1 MTTTIFQQ
9 QTIAAAPGDWSATV
23 PFNQFDPSAGLLVD
37 AVFTTAGTVDAS
49 ASIENLAPVAAT
61 VNLDVAAEI
70 IASSPA
76 LQTWTSVTPVAVASV
91 NLPAY
96 QGTIDGALGY
106 GALDFGGPS
115 GTVLPNLM
123 ASATQVAVVNVGTSG
138 GSPLVGTGTFD
149 VAVNSYATS
158 TVEGNG
164 NLAVLLHGSVG
175 ATLSLQYDAVT
186 PSPGSSDAAG
196 YDLSGGFTTAIF
208 IGPLVVNNYVTTTP
222 QVVTLPSET
231 TGWTSTAS
239 FVRFNPALGTLAEVL
254 VDVGNTIVS
263 TFSAENLEPVPAF
276 VSMNDSATMTVAT
289 PGKPSGLY
297 ATAGGWDPVTLGAYD
312 GTMDFAGESGQ
323 SIVSGDYSWTPG
335 SATLADPTDLAA
347 FTGTGNITL
356 PVSSAGSSVL
366 TGPSNL
372 LAEIT
377 EQTGGTVTVSY
388 VYTPFPTTSQATD
401 TTGLLAHPGVSA
413 QTATA
418 ATAGNWSVNAPR
430 MTFIGGFQGPTSV
443 GANPNETFLIGA
455 GADAVING
463 FSLAAGDKL
472 NLAGLLAGAALAP
485 DLSNLGSFL
494 SVTGQNPGQIS
505 GWNTTLAVTGPS
517 GAASLI
523 LSGPTA
529 VAVLDLL
536 NAKALIL
543 PSH

>member
-76 LQTWTSVTPVAVASV
+76 LQTSASVTPVAVASV
-91 NLPAY
+91 DLPAY
-96 QGTIDGALGY
+96 RGTIDGALAY

-115 GTVLPNLM
+115 GTILPDLS

-138 GSPLVGTGTFD
+138 GSPLVGTGTVD

-158 TVEGNG
+158 MVEGNG

-239 FVRFNPALGTLAEVL
+239 FARFNPALGTLAEVL

-263 TFSAENLEPVPAF
+263 TFSAENLETVPAF
-276 VSMNDSATMTVAT
+276 VSMNDTASMSVAT
-289 PGKPSGLY
+289 PGAAGLT
-297 ATAGGWDPVTLGAYD
+297 ATASGWDPVTLGAYD
-312 GTMDFAGESGQ
+312 GAMDFAGTSGQ
-323 SIVSGDYSWTPG
+323 SVVSGDSSSYPN
-335 SATLADPTDLAA
+335 SATLTDATDLAA

-356 PVSSAGSSVL
+356 PVSSVGSSVM

-388 VYTPFPTTSQATD
+388 VYTPFPTTSQTTD
-401 TTGLLAHPGVSA
+401 TASPLAHPGASVQA
-413 QTATA
+413 VTA
-418 ATAGNWSVNAPR
+418 ATAGNWGANAPG
-430 MTFIGGFQGPTSV
+430 MTFIGGFQGSTNVAAS
-443 GANPNETFLIGA
+443 PNETFLIGA

-494 SVTGQNPGQIS
+494 SVTGQTPGQIS
-505 GWNTTLAVTGPS
+505 GWNTTLAVTGPE
-517 GAASLI
+517 GAASLV
-523 LSGPTA
+523 LAGPTA